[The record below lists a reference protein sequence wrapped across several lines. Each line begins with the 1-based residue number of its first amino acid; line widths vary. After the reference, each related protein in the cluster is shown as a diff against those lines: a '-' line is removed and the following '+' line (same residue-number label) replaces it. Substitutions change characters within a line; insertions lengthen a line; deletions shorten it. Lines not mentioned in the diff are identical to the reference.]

1 MNFYKLDLPLI
12 PTLYFLDL
20 NYTTQEDG
28 ETWHW
33 FLCLNNGSKQ
43 QMKSKQRFAFERIEY
58 KDIPQSQIS
67 ETP

>member
-28 ETWHW
+28 VTWHW
-33 FLCLNNGSKQ
+33 FLCLNNGSKHSFQ
-43 QMKSKQRFAFERIEY
+43 QLTSFERIEY